1 MSLGNSEF
9 TQERRDLPQAE
20 GVGASVHE
28 GCRQVEREME
38 TRVPRAEIFE
48 SGGGGVI
55 PQKQPEKQ
63 AVLNLPVRGTG

>member
-20 GVGASVHE
+20 GVEPQYMRGVGRWKE
-28 GCRQVEREME
+28 KWKCGCRE
-38 TRVPRAEIFE
+38 PRFLNRGV
-48 SGGGGVI
+48 GGMI